1 MILEA
6 ADYLGIAAFAASG
19 FYVGKRSGLDW
30 LGIYIVAFL
39 TALGGGVVRDVIR
52 GTPPLAFSQSA
63 PILIVLLVTTALLLS
78 RRFAHHDIDSKPLFV
93 LIDAVGMV
101 AFAISGALFGLKAGF
116 NPAGVAILAFTTA
129 VGGGIFRDI
138 LINKIPYVLHGGFYG
153 IIALLIGLAVWILD
167 ALHLI
172 NTLTLLI
179 LFGSGITL
187 RMFAWRQ
194 NWHLPKG

>member
-1 MILEA
+1 MLLESA
-6 ADYLGIAAFAASG
+6 EYIGIAAFSASG
-19 FYVGKRSGLDW
+19 FYIGKRNDLDL
-30 LGIYIVAFL
+30 LGIYTVAFL

-78 RRFAHHDIDSKPLFV
+78 RRFVHHDIDSKPLFV
-93 LIDAVGMV
+93 LVDAVGMV

-138 LINKIPYVLHGGFYG
+138 LVNKIPYVLHGGFYG

-179 LFGSGITL
+179 LFSSGVIL

-194 NWHLPKG
+194 DWHLPKV